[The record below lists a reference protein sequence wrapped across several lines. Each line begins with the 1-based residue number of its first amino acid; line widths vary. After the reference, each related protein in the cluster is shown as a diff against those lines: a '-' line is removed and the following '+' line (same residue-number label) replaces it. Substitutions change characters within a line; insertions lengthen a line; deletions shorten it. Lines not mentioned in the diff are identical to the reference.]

1 MAVAHGMTSCD
12 DHEAIDKN
20 IYVGHV
26 LCSDGHVAS
35 YEECQKQGKEPVAVV
50 FYTSRETTEDG
61 DGLAIGLREIP
72 AVAFSDTLGVNQG
85 TSTDTDSK
93 CGNANTF
100 ALYSNN
106 KAELAMP
113 ILLPFIPTTRQSHL
127 LQRRSSPSGDM
138 ARVPI
143 SPV

>member
-26 LCSDGHVAS
+26 LCSDGHVTS

-106 KAELAMP
+106 
-113 ILLPFIPTTRQSHL
+113 
-127 LQRRSSPSGDM
+127 
-138 ARVPI
+138 
-143 SPV
+143 